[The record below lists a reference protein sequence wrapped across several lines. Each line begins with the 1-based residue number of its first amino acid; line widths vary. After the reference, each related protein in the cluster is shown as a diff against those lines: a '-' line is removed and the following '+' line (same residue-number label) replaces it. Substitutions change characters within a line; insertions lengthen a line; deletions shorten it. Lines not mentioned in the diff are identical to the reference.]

1 MGLDRVPPPNRRV
14 ADELRRVYR
23 THVSAVYAFFA
34 YAVGRTAAED
44 LTSSAFERVIR
55 AWDSYDPSRASER
68 TWILTICRN
77 LLTDHH
83 RRQQH
88 RDATSLDE
96 FPALIE
102 SLVGPED
109 AYARRLDRDELRSWL
124 AALGGRER
132 EILALRYGADL
143 KADDIAALTGLT
155 TANVH
160 QILSR
165 SLRKLRSEADR
176 TPS

>member
-1 MGLDRVPPPNRRV
+1 MGLDRVPPPHGRV

-34 YAVGRTAAED
+34 YAVGRSTAED
-44 LTSSAFERVIR
+44 LTSAAFERVIR
-55 AWDSYDPSRASER
+55 SWDSYDATRGSER

-96 FPALIE
+96 HPALLD
-102 SLVGPED
+102 SLAGPDDE
-109 AYARRLDRDELRSWL
+109 YARRLARDELRSWL
-124 AALGGRER
+124 EALGERER

-143 KADDIAALTGLT
+143 KADDIAELTGLS

-165 SLRKLRSEADR
+165 SLRKLRSAADR

>member
-1 MGLDRVPPPNRRV
+1 MRRDD
-14 ADELRRVYR
+14 DELRRVYR

-34 YAVGRTAAED
+34 YAVGRSTAED
-44 LTSSAFERVIR
+44 LASAAFERVIR
-55 AWDSYDPSRASER
+55 SWSSFDPARGSER
-68 TWILTICRN
+68 TWILAICRN

-96 FPALIE
+96 HPALLDTLAGTE
-102 SLVGPED
+102 V
-109 AYARRLDRDELRSWL
+109 AYTRRLDRDELRGWL
-124 AALGGRER
+124 AALGDRER

-143 KADDIAALTGLT
+143 KADDIAELTGLS

-165 SLRKLRSEADR
+165 SLRKLRAEADR
-176 TPS
+176 PLG